1 MLQSN
6 VERLTLEPIGYVRT
20 GKDLKFE
27 APHQPNPEDEET
39 NQVILLP
46 GKQFDL
52 ALLDLEGFDHI
63 WLVWWFHRNTNWR
76 PKVVPPRGQSNQRR
90 GVFATRSPHRPNP
103 IGLTAVRLHRV
114 EGLTLTVGPLD
125 LVDGTPILDIKPYLP
140 TADAFPNSRA
150 GWVDEM
156 NEALA
161 QSPRFEVE
169 WANEAIPM
177 IKVIGA
183 DIANRAE
190 EILSIHPR
198 PHRTRRIIKIDERL
212 NRLACGPWRLYF
224 SVANDK
230 VTIHQV
236 TEGNAG

>member
-1 MLQSN
+1 MLQSC
-6 VERLTLEPIGYVRT
+6 VDRLTLEPIGYVHT

-27 APHQPNPEDEET
+27 APHQPDPSAEET
-39 NQVILLP
+39 NEVVLLP
-46 GKQFDL
+46 GKQFEL
-52 ALLDLEGFDHI
+52 ALMDLEGFDHV

-76 PKVVPPRGQSNQRR
+76 PKVVPPRGATNKRR

-150 GWVDEM
+150 GWVDEV
-156 NEALA
+156 NAALA
-161 QSPRFEVE
+161 QSPRFDVE
-169 WANEAIPM
+169 WADEAIPM
-177 IKVIGA
+177 IKVIGPEVA
-183 DIANRAE
+183 ARAE
-190 EILSIHPR
+190 EILRINPW
-198 PHRTRRIIKIDERL
+198 PHRTRRIIKIDERI

-224 SVANDK
+224 SVLEET

-236 TEGNAG
+236 TEGNAQ